1 MSTTQISELFHDI
14 KFAAEQGELG
24 AASELA
30 CKLVDTLDN
39 HNLDFHFTDEEEQY
53 LDWIHG
59 YNILSRPYTRSEVDP
74 DLWELM
80 QEIKENGPPEDT
92 SRLKS
97 LMSSCFYN
105 QGKYPLGMKTING
118 KKRAVYWYFQ
128 NMPWTTSL
136 KMTIRDEIDKAELW
150 SCVVS
155 HREMAS
161 VMQPYVNPYHWWINE
176 SEFEVTSRVM
186 GYEAWKEWRKV
197 NKV

>member
-1 MSTTQISELFHDI
+1 MSTTKISELFDTI
-14 KFAAEQGELG
+14 KLASEQGEMG

-30 CKLVDTLDN
+30 SRLMDALEDTNFYL
-39 HNLDFHFTDEEEQY
+39 TDEEEQY

-59 YNILSRPYTRSEVDP
+59 YNILPKPYERSEVDP
-74 DLWELM
+74 DLWQLI

-92 SRLKS
+92 SRVKS

-105 QGKYPLGMKTING
+105 QGKYPLGMKMVNG

-136 KMTIRDEIDKAELW
+136 RITIRDEISQLELW
-150 SCVVS
+150 SCTLS

-161 VMQPYVNPYHWWINE
+161 VMDPDINPYEWWSNE
-176 SEFEVTSRVM
+176 SEFEVTSRVK

-197 NKV
+197 NKI